1 MTPTTADRT
10 ARLHYAGET
19 RPVAVKQMAQ
29 EDSGAH
35 PDHTGVDGRTGGSTE
50 RRVDVHSTYG
60 GATTVGGDVPV
71 TAVIKMIKQ
80 LVIEH
85 HRIKAKLNVH

>member
-1 MTPTTADRT
+1 MTPAMADTVMLLR
-10 ARLHYAGET
+10 YAGET
-19 RPVAVKQMAQ
+19 RSVAVKQMAQ

-60 GATTVGGDVPV
+60 GATTVDGDIPV
-71 TAVIKMIKQ
+71 TAAIKMIKQ
-80 LVIEH
+80 PVIEH
-85 HRIKAKLNVH
+85 HGIKAKLKVH

>member
-1 MTPTTADRT
+1 MTPPMGDRMV
-10 ARLHYAGET
+10 RLHYVGET

-35 PDHTGVDGRTGGSTE
+35 PDHTGVDGQTGGSTE

-60 GATTVGGDVPV
+60 GATTVGGGVPV
-71 TAVIKMIKQ
+71 TAVIKMIK
-80 LVIEH
+80 
-85 HRIKAKLNVH
+85 

>member
-1 MTPTTADRT
+1 MADRT
-10 ARLHYAGET
+10 VRLRYAGET

-60 GATTVGGDVPV
+60 GATTVGGGVPA
-71 TAVIKMIKQ
+71 TMVIKMIKQ
-80 LVIEH
+80 PVIEH
-85 HRIKAKLNVH
+85 HGIKAKLKVH

>member
-1 MTPTTADRT
+1 MADRT
-10 ARLHYAGET
+10 VRLHYASET

-35 PDHTGVDGRTGGSTE
+35 PDHTRVDGRTGGTTE

-60 GATTVGGDVPV
+60 GATIVGGGVPV

-80 LVIEH
+80 PVIEH
-85 HRIKAKLNVH
+85 HGIKAKLKVH

>member
-1 MTPTTADRT
+1 MTRLRYADK
-10 ARLHYAGET
+10 T
-19 RPVAVKQMAQ
+19 RPIAVKQMAQ

-50 RRVDVHSTYG
+50 RRVDVHITYNR
-60 GATTVGGDVPV
+60 ATTVGGGVPV

-85 HRIKAKLNVH
+85 HRIKAKLKVY

>member
-1 MTPTTADRT
+1 ME
-10 ARLHYAGET
+10 RLCYASKT
-19 RPVAVKQMAQ
+19 RPVELKQMAQ

-60 GATTVGGDVPV
+60 GATTVGGGVPA
-71 TAVIKMIKQ
+71 TTVIKMVKQ

-85 HRIKAKLNVH
+85 HRIKAKLKVH